1 MSSENATI
9 LMNSTRWPLMIDPQL
24 QGIKWIKNRY
34 GEELQVLRLTQPNYL
49 HLIEISIANGGIVLI
64 ENIMETIDPVLDPV
78 IKRDLIKKGKAIKI
92 WDKEVDYDPHFRLII
107 QTKLANPH
115 YKPEIQAQTTLINFT
130 VTKDGL
136 EEQLLGDVV
145 KAERPDL
152 ESKKAELTTQQNT
165 FKITLKKLED
175 DLLHRTFD
183 EKFPIF

>member
-1 MSSENATI
+1 M
-9 LMNSTRWPLMIDPQL
+9 
-24 QGIKWIKNRY
+24 
-34 GEELQVLRLTQPNYL
+34 
-49 HLIEISIANGGIVLI
+49 
-64 ENIMETIDPVLDPV
+64 
-78 IKRDLIKKGKAIKI
+78 
-92 WDKEVDYDPHFRLII
+92 DYDPHFRLII

-165 FKITLKKLED
+165 FKITLKQLED
-175 DLLHRTFD
+175 DLLHRYIMQSNDTLYFVLY
-183 EKFPIF
+183 